1 MKTYG
6 NREEVYTG
14 LAKKT
19 RGGLT
24 KNDIILKGGKYIS
37 RRISEIMRNVRS
49 NPLGVIGMMNRKDL
63 TTDDYISRFHAI
75 HKSGANM
82 LNMFIAPI
90 DDEWLKYLK
99 RWKNHCKGCPN

>member
-1 MKTYG
+1 MDTYYFTLP
-6 NREEVYTG
+6 RFLDALDY
-14 LAKKT
+14 
-19 RGGLT
+19 
-24 KNDIILKGGKYIS
+24 YIWAIPDVNKLS
-37 RRISEIMRNVRS
+37 
-49 NPLGVIGMMNRKDL
+49 IGMMNRKDL

-99 RWKNHCKGCPN
+99 RWKNHCKGCPNYGIASCFEPSIECLS